1 MAKKMNF
8 DKQFK
13 TYDYNAVTQKKVAK
27 KLLTLIDK
35 NKKYDTILELGC
47 GTGVFTKI
55 FYKNL
60 NFTHLDLNDIFD
72 TQEFF
77 SNIPYREFFVKNMES
92 LALQRY
98 SLVISSS
105 AFQWV
110 ENLEALI
117 YKISKSTPQLVF
129 SIYSKGNLI
138 EIFKHF
144 GVSLDYKS
152 TEEIYEILKKYYTFV
167 EFQEEEF
174 TLEFSTP
181 LKALKH
187 LKETGVTGFSSANY
201 SLTKSFKSTI
211 LTYKVSYF
219 SCKN

>member
-1 MAKKMNF
+1 MVKKMNF

-13 TYDYNAVTQKKVAK
+13 NYDQNAVTQKKVAK
-27 KLLTLIDK
+27 KLLTFIDK
-35 NKKYDTILELGC
+35 SKKYDTILELGC
-47 GTGVFTKI
+47 GTGIFTKTL
-55 FYKNL
+55 YENL
-60 NFTHLDLNDIFD
+60 NFTHLDLNDIFN
-72 TQEFF
+72 TQDFF
-77 SNIPYREFFVKNMES
+77 SNIPYRDFFVENME
-92 LALQRY
+92 ALTIKNY
-98 SLVISSS
+98 SLIVSSS

-110 ENLEALI
+110 ENLENLI
-117 YKISKSTPQLVF
+117 YKTSKNTSHLVF
-129 SIYSKGNLI
+129 SIYSKGNLV
-138 EIFKHF
+138 EIFNHF

-152 TEEIYEILKKYYTFV
+152 TEEIYQILKKYYTFV
-167 EFQEEEF
+167 EFQEDEF

-187 LKETGVTGFSSANY
+187 LKETGVTGFSSSNY

>member
-1 MAKKMNF
+1 MNF

-77 SNIPYREFFVKNMES
+77 SNIPYREFFVENMES

-138 EIFKHF
+138 EIFRHF

-174 TLEFSTP
+174 TLEFPTS